1 MADIESR
8 LEELELE
15 ARNIMY
21 DSYTRVVYVDLTA
34 DSYLI
39 VKAADVDMS
48 GVKRSGC
55 VSKWL
60 TFFAE
65 DGNVFR
71 DDMEEYKDKLNIQ
84 NLCDYFAAGR
94 QTLTMR
100 YRRRKGNKFEW
111 TVMEIVKAADYSED
125 RQTVFM
131 MVKRLHSI
139 FATEIDTYAELQE
152 IVTKDSLTGLLN
164 NYSYIKHCMLYEGIK
179 VSSPV
184 GVVFA
189 DLNGLKITN
198 DTKGH
203 EAGNDLII
211 SFANKLR
218 EFFPAHEVYRLSGDE
233 FLILRVAGDRAD
245 FEKRYNDL
253 YTDVHSKEHP
263 MGALGMEWQ
272 DAPENIKLVTQAAEN
287 RMYADKAAYYK
298 AHPNLKREV
307 FEKSH
312 QEQNLAVMKY
322 LTQAYSTVG
331 IVDLMTDSL
340 EIIKAD
346 ESVQPAAG
354 ATVYS
359 AYLDIM
365 KDQILDPAS
374 LRYMQPLWGV
384 DNLREALR
392 EDGDVSMKFHLRN
405 GDWRETVFHKITEED
420 GTPTRVLFF
429 AKKVNDYMVNII
441 RNNASN

>member
-1 MADIESR
+1 MAEIESR

-34 DSYLI
+34 DTYLI
-39 VKAADVDMS
+39 VKAADVDMN

-84 NLCDYFAAGR
+84 NLRDYFAAGR

-100 YRRRKGNKFEW
+100 YRRRKGNEFEW
-111 TVMEIVKAADYSED
+111 TVLEIVKATDYSED

-131 MVKRLHSI
+131 MVKRLQSI

-203 EAGNDLII
+203 EAGNELII

-405 GDWRETVFHKITEED
+405 GDWRETIFHKITEED
-420 GTPTRVLFF
+420 GTPTKVLFF